1 MAEKT
6 MGYALLLPKFTYRW
20 ISKPARAQD
29 ELLKEHV
36 IPVIKKRRQLSAE
49 EAKGHLDLIQSLI
62 EAGLQ
67 DEEILVSLKTIIWAG
82 VMNTASTTHHTI
94 LDIFSRPH
102 IAEKVIEEQK
112 NLPFNYS
119 SLEKMEYLENCI
131 KETLR
136 TASAPFGAVRSTN
149 EDFKLNDSK
158 YFNCLSL

>member
-29 ELLKEHV
+29 ELLKERV
-36 IPVIKKRRQLSAE
+36 LPVIKKRRQLSPE
-49 EAKGHLDLIQSLI
+49 EAKRYLDLIQSLI

-67 DEEILVSLKTIIWAG
+67 DEEILISLKTIIWAG
-82 VMNTASTTHHTI
+82 VMNTASTAHHTI

-102 IAEKVIEEQK
+102 VAEKAIDEQRK
-112 NLPFNYS
+112 LPFNYS
-119 SLEKMEYLENCI
+119 SLEKMEYLESCI

-149 EDFKLNDSK
+149 EDVALKDSK
-158 YFNCLSL
+158 YFHC